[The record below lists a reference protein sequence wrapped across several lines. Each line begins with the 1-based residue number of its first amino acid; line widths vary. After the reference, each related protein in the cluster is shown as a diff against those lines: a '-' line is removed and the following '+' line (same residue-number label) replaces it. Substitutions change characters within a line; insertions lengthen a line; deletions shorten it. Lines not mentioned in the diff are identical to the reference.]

1 MSETRKEGKYLCA
14 DFLAVIGVML
24 LLGLEYFKAVG
35 FMEMPVTYD
44 SALPI
49 AGRWF
54 CLSGAMLLSA

>member
-35 FMEMPVTYD
+35 LM
-44 SALPI
+44 
-49 AGRWF
+49 
-54 CLSGAMLLSA
+54 

>member
-14 DFLAVIGVML
+14 DFLAVIGAML

-54 CLSGAMLLSA
+54 CLFHYAFA